1 MPELPE
7 VEIIRQELHN
17 KITNKQLKKV
27 VIRESRFRWPVRHD
41 LNKILENKLI
51 MNCTRRGKYLLIHF
65 EHGIQLI
72 HLGMSGS
79 LKFSEKNNILAK
91 HDHIE
96 WFFENFSLRL
106 NDPRRFGAV
115 IWHPKQNGSI
125 YEHDLIKNLGI
136 EPFSKE
142 LNGQYLFDRFKK
154 RNCSIKQALLSGKIV
169 VGTGNIYASESLFKA
184 RINPTKMAK
193 MLSLKEC
200 ELLANTIKN
209 VLYIAIESGGS
220 SLKDFVNTNGISG
233 KYIEQHACVYNKE
246 GQKCVVCN
254 KDYILK
260 ILQNKRSTYYCPN
273 CQN

>member
-7 VEIIRQELHN
+7 VEIIKQELHN
-17 KITNKQLKKV
+17 KITNKQLKKIV
-27 VIRESRFRWPVRHD
+27 VRENRFRWPVRQD

-51 MNCTRRGKYLLIHF
+51 INCTRRGKYLLIHF

-79 LKFSEKNNILAK
+79 LKLSKENDVLAK

-115 IWHPKQNGSI
+115 IWHSKEDGSI
-125 YEHDLIKNLGI
+125 EEHPLIKNLGL

-142 LNGQYLFDRFKK
+142 LDGQYLFDQLKK

-184 RINPTKMAK
+184 QINPMKIART
-193 MLSLKEC
+193 LSFKEC
-200 ELLANTIKN
+200 DLLANAIKN
-209 VLYIAIESGGS
+209 ILYIAIDSGGS
-220 SLKDFVNTNGISG
+220 SLKNFVNTNGISG
-233 KYIEQHACVYNKE
+233 RYIEQHACVYNKE
-246 GQKCVVCN
+246 GEKCVACHKN
-254 KDYILK
+254 YIIK
-260 ILQNKRSTYYCPN
+260 IFQNKRSTYYCPN